1 MSASGPALRRSPDNQ
16 VFVGVLAGLADFFG
30 VEARRVRIAYV
41 ILSLLSAGFPGLLL
55 YLLLL
60 YVVPDSSV

>member
-1 MSASGPALRRSPDNQ
+1 MSAFDAALRRSPDNQ
-16 VFVGVLAGLADFFG
+16 VLVRVLAGIADFFG
-30 VEARRVRIAYV
+30 LEARRVRIAYV

>member
-1 MSASGPALRRSPDNQ
+1 MSAFDAALRRSPDNQ
-16 VFVGVLAGLADFFG
+16 VLVGVLAGIADFFG
-30 VEARRVRIAYV
+30 LEARRVRIAYV

>member
-1 MSASGPALRRSPDNQ
+1 MSPSGAPLRRSPDNQ
-16 VFVGVLAGLADFFG
+16 VLVGILAGIADFFG
-30 VEARRVRIAYV
+30 VEARRVRFAYA
-41 ILSLLSAGFPGLLL
+41 ILSLLSAGFPGVLV